1 MLLVRPFF
9 SLVKTFIFSLLNTQT
24 FRGRLPFPPPLS
36 PPSLPSPISHSFSS
50 LPPIFFIQIS
60 PIMKFNAFFL
70 LHYFFL
76 IFLLWFLLPFSLLNL
91 PALSFP
97 FLFCFH
103 YQFSFSLLPSLLF
116 SLFISSTKYGDFHVN
131 KIKFYSKVLTCNT
144 NIFQYFISQFV
155 E

>member
-1 MLLVRPFF
+1 MSAF
-9 SLVKTFIFSLLNTQT
+9 SSAILQSRQNLYIFIVKYSNLQGPASLS
-24 FRGRLPFPPPLS
+24 PPPPL

-76 IFLLWFLLPFSLLNL
+76 IFLLPFSLLNL

>member
-1 MLLVRPFF
+1 MSAF
-9 SLVKTFIFSLLNTQT
+9 SSAILQSRQNLYIFIVKYSNLQGPASLST
-24 FRGRLPFPPPLS
+24 PLS

-103 YQFSFSLLPSLLF
+103 YQFSFSLLPSLYYSRYL
-116 SLFISSTKYGDFHVN
+116 SLLQNMG
-131 KIKFYSKVLTCNT
+131 
-144 NIFQYFISQFV
+144 IFM
-155 E
+155 